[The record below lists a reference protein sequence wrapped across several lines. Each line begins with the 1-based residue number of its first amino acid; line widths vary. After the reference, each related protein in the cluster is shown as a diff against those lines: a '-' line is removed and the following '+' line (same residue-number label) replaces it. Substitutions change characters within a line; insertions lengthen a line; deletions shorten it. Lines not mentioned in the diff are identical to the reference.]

1 MLLIS
6 ALVTFDGNILGVLC
20 RHIIIRLLSFQI
32 VLHHCEFL
40 IEYHNRLFDILQWN
54 RITF

>member
-1 MLLIS
+1 MLLIG

-32 VLHHCEFL
+32 FLHHCEFV